1 MKNDADIIY
10 SETTFS
16 ETGKHYLSVRIFNA
30 IRSLINYNFKLIFPI
45 KGFLK
50 IFFYFNL
57 LFLLP
62 GIFKP
67 QAQQNTNYALYSN
80 IIYRFTK
87 YINWP
92 PDKKSG
98 DFIIGIVGDSP
109 LYDELKNFTLKKCV
123 GDQKKDIKE
132 FSSSATSFTCHILII
147 GEDKSG
153 SMNKI
158 AYATRDVSILLVS
171 EADGLALKRSCINII
186 IVDNH
191 LKIEINKNNI

>member
-1 MKNDADIIY
+1 METATNIRAIGCWYLLLMKNDAEIIY

-30 IRSLINYNFKLIFPI
+30 ILSLINYNFKLISPI

-67 QAQQNTNYALYSN
+67 QAQQNTNNALYSN

-98 DFIIGIVGDSP
+98 DFMIGIVGDSL
-109 LYDELKNFTLKKCV
+109 LYDDLKTFTLKKSV
-123 GDQKKDIKE
+123 GDQKKYIK
-132 FSSSATSFTCHILII
+132 
-147 GEDKSG
+147 K
-153 SMNKI
+153 
-158 AYATRDVSILLVS
+158 
-171 EADGLALKRSCINII
+171 
-186 IVDNH
+186 
-191 LKIEINKNNI
+191 